1 MSINISGISEVLAQ
15 VQNRLGPQA
24 VERISDQ
31 ALKDASLVF
40 KAVLIEQ
47 LKAFKDTGA
56 TVDEVTFTEPYSVN
70 GVRTITVHWKGPKGR
85 YRVIHLNEYGTVK
98 NPNPRGKGAIA
109 RALQASETA
118 YKLAIAQSV
127 RRSVQWM

>member
-1 MSINISGISEVLAQ
+1 MSVEIRGISEVLANIQ
-15 VQNRLGPQA
+15 SQLGAQA

-31 ALKDASLVF
+31 ALRDASLVF
-40 KAVLIEQ
+40 KSSLISQ
-47 LKAFKDTGA
+47 LETFKDTGA

-109 RALQASETA
+109 RALQASEAA
-118 YKLAIAQSV
+118 YKRAIAESIG
-127 RRSVQWM
+127 RSI

>member
-1 MSINISGISEVLAQ
+1 MSVEISGISDVLADIK
-15 VQNRLGPQA
+15 RRFGEEA
-24 VERISDQ
+24 ATRISDQ

-40 KAVLIEQ
+40 KSALIAQ
-47 LKAFKDTGA
+47 LGTFKDTGA

-70 GVRTITVHWKGPKGR
+70 GVRTITVHWKGPKSR

-109 RALQASETA
+109 RALQASEAA
-118 YKLAIAQSV
+118 YKRAVAESI
-127 RRSVQWM
+127 RRSI

>member
-1 MSINISGISEVLAQ
+1 MLANIQSQ
-15 VQNRLGPQA
+15 LGAQA

-31 ALKDASLVF
+31 ALRDASLVF
-40 KAVLIEQ
+40 KSSLISQ
-47 LKAFKDTGA
+47 LETFKDTGA

-109 RALQASETA
+109 RALQASEAA
-118 YKLAIAQSV
+118 YKRAIAESIG
-127 RRSVQWM
+127 RSI

>member
-1 MSINISGISEVLAQ
+1 MSVEIRGISEVLANIQ
-15 VQNRLGPQA
+15 RQLGAQA

-31 ALKDASLVF
+31 ALRDASLVF
-40 KAVLIEQ
+40 KSSLISQ
-47 LKAFKDTGA
+47 LETFKDTGA

-109 RALQASETA
+109 RALQASEAA
-118 YKLAIAQSV
+118 YKRAIAESIG
-127 RRSVQWM
+127 RSI